1 MIVSQVQV
9 HKVFFNTTQCY
20 MIFSTTAQT
29 DVIIQTWNIDF
40 LFLLTINFELWALEV
55 FWGVFQI
62 VIFLAFFNPWR
73 SARHFTLSNFSIT
86 SKDQFLFQDMF

>member
-1 MIVSQVQV
+1 
-9 HKVFFNTTQCY
+9 
-20 MIFSTTAQT
+20 MIFSTTAET
-29 DVIIQTWNIDF
+29 DVIIQTWNIHF
-40 LFLLTINFELWALEV
+40 LFLLTINFELWALEVLFLLTINFELWALEV

-73 SARHFTLSNFSIT
+73 SARYFTLSNFSIT